1 MDKIV
6 IRTIPRKFTNGYLL
20 VPATVADKKTLD
32 MMCQSAGDNT
42 VRVVAEVAKSKK
54 SYDQVK
60 TVFALIE
67 IIFQIDN
74 NRKPTEHEKALYY
87 SYLLN
92 QYGEKELVSVSGQ
105 EPVMQAIGLSS
116 MTRAQAT
123 RFISSLMAHVCE
135 HCQLPDYLIDDM
147 NGLFEVFAVHK
158 GKMEVDFADTD
169 ADGEYL
175 SIDAWIKLNN
185 CSHAT
190 GKTDCLEIAH
200 IVSKGTAPQFRD
212 CVWNFLRL
220 THDEHM
226 EQHAKGWDN
235 FIKLYPHIK
244 GRVERARE
252 MAGKLEVRWAPSNLA
267 DSVVEDIF

>member
-92 QYGEKELVSVSGQ
+92 QYGE
-105 EPVMQAIGLSS
+105 
-116 MTRAQAT
+116 
-123 RFISSLMAHVCE
+123 
-135 HCQLPDYLIDDM
+135 
-147 NGLFEVFAVHK
+147 
-158 GKMEVDFADTD
+158 
-169 ADGEYL
+169 
-175 SIDAWIKLNN
+175 
-185 CSHAT
+185 
-190 GKTDCLEIAH
+190 
-200 IVSKGTAPQFRD
+200 
-212 CVWNFLRL
+212 
-220 THDEHM
+220 
-226 EQHAKGWDN
+226 
-235 FIKLYPHIK
+235 
-244 GRVERARE
+244 
-252 MAGKLEVRWAPSNLA
+252 
-267 DSVVEDIF
+267 